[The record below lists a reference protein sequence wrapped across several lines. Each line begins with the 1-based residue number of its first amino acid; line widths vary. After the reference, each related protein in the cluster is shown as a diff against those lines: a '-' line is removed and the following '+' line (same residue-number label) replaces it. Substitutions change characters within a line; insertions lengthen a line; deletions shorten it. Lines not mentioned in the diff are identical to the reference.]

1 MLAILDDMKKFAR
14 LIKTL
19 DSTNKTTIKV
29 QALADYFKV
38 AGDTDKVWTIAILSH
53 RRPPRPVNTTL
64 LREWAS
70 ELANIP
76 LWLFEESY
84 HIVGDLAETIALVVP
99 STQTSTEKSLTR
111 FLKEMIALKKKPDEE
126 KKAYLYENWKVLDY
140 YERFVFCKLIT
151 GSFRIGV
158 SQKLMTRALAKA
170 TDIDEDILAYK
181 LMGNWNPNKISFQ
194 ELILEENESD
204 YLSKP
209 YPFYLA
215 YAIEGDVSDLGDVND
230 WSAEHKWDGIRSQ
243 VILRNDEIF
252 VWSRG
257 EELVTDKYP
266 EFGKFV
272 GVIPN
277 GTVIDGEILP
287 FPKEQIGTFND
298 LQKRIG
304 RKTVSKNLLKKVPVI
319 LKAYDLL
326 EWEGKDIR
334 NTPFIDRRRLL
345 ETLFRSV
352 RPPGRLESARHRRS
366 RGPASE
372 KVASRIRQSAGSETD
387 GETIKSIASKTAPK
401 QAKGTKNK
409 DQPAEMPVSSAV
421 EIPLHLSET
430 IHFNSWEEAA
440 KERERSREV
449 RSEGLMLKRKDSPYL
464 VGRKKGDW
472 WKWKVDPLTIDA
484 VLTYAMRG
492 HGRRSNLFTDYTFA
506 LWDEKEDGERELV
519 TFAKAYS
526 GLTDA
531 EFRKVDNWIK
541 RNTLERFGPVRSVTP
556 HHVFEIAFE
565 GIAPSTRHKSGVATR
580 FPRIL
585 RWRKD
590 KKIEEANTLSD
601 LKRLIPSL
609 TSESG

>member
-1 MLAILDDMKKFAR
+1 MRNFAQ

-19 DSTNKTTIKV
+19 DSTNKTTVKV
-29 QALADYFKV
+29 QALTDYFLK
-38 AGDTDKVWTIAILSH
+38 ADDADKVWTIAVLSH

-64 LREWAS
+64 LRTWAS

-84 HIVGDLAETIALVVP
+84 QIVGDLAETIALVIP
-99 STQTSTEKSLTR
+99 AADQSSDKSLTD
-111 FLKEMIALKKKPDEE
+111 FLQEMIALKKKTEEE
-126 KKAYLYENWKVLDY
+126 KRAYLYENWSVLNY
-140 YERFVFCKLIT
+140 YERFVFTKLIT
-151 GSFRIGV
+151 GGFRIGV

-170 TDIDEDILAYK
+170 IQIEEDILAYK
-181 LMGNWNPNKISFQ
+181 LMGNWDPNKITFQ
-194 ELILEENESD
+194 QLVLEENESD

-215 YAIEGDVSDLGDVND
+215 YAIEGEVSDLGDIQE

-243 VILRNDEIF
+243 VILRNNELF

-266 EFGKFV
+266 EFEKFI

-287 FPKEQIGTFND
+287 FPKGAIGTFND
-298 LQKRIG
+298 LQTRIG
-304 RKTVSKNLLKKVPVI
+304 RKNVTAALLKKVPVI
-319 LKAYDLL
+319 LKAYDIL
-326 EWEGKDIR
+326 EWEGEDIR
-334 NTPFIDRRRLL
+334 QLPFVERREIL
-345 ETLFRSV
+345 EHLFKNVTEHSRSEDIEQSQSGV
-352 RPPGRLESARHRRS
+352 TERS
-366 RGPASE
+366 RSE
-372 KVASRIRQSAGSETD
+372 VTERSRSD
-387 GETIKSIASKTAPK
+387 
-401 QAKGTKNK
+401 
-409 DQPAEMPVSSAV
+409 V
-421 EIPLHLSET
+421 PLHLSKT
-430 IHFNSWEEAA
+430 MYFNSWEEMAE
-440 KERERSREV
+440 ERDRSREMH
-449 RSEGLMLKRKDSPYL
+449 SEGLMLKRKDSPYL

-506 LWDEKEDGERELV
+506 LWKDNEEGEKELV

-531 EFRKVDNWIK
+531 EFRKLDAWIK
-541 RNTLERFGPVRSVTP
+541 KNTLERFGPVRSVTP

-565 GIAPSTRHKSGVATR
+565 GIALSKRHKSGVATR
-580 FPRIL
+580 FPRML

-590 KKIEEANTLSD
+590 KNIHEANTLDD
-601 LKRLIPSL
+601 LKGLIPSAAK
-609 TSESG
+609 ESVK

>member
-1 MLAILDDMKKFAR
+1 MKHFAQ

-19 DSTNKTTIKV
+19 DSTNKTNVKV

-38 AGDTDKVWTIAILSH
+38 AGETDTVWTIAILSH

-84 HIVGDLAETIALVVP
+84 HIVGDLAETIALVIP
-99 STQTSTEKSLTR
+99 SEPASTEKSLTQ
-111 FLKEMIALKKKPDEE
+111 FLEEMIALKKKPDDE
-126 KKAYLYENWKVLDY
+126 KKAYLYKNWRVLDY
-140 YERFVFCKLIT
+140 YERFVFTKLIT

-158 SQKLMTRALAKA
+158 SQKLMTRALSKA
-170 TDIDEDILAYK
+170 TEIDEDILAYK
-181 LMGNWNPNKISFQ
+181 LMGNWNPDKISFQ
-194 ELILEENESD
+194 ELILQENESD

-215 YAIEGDVSDLGDVND
+215 YAIESDVDGLGNVTD

-243 VILRNDEIF
+243 VVLRNDEIF

-266 EFGKFV
+266 EFHEFIGI
-272 GVIPN
+272 IPN

-287 FPKEQIGTFND
+287 YPKGEIGTFND

-304 RKTVSKNLLKKVPVI
+304 RKTVSKNLLQKVPVI
-319 LKAYDLL
+319 LKAYDML
-326 EWEGKDIR
+326 EWEGEDIR
-334 NTPFIDRRRLL
+334 EMAFIERRKLL
-345 ETLFRSV
+345 ETLFHNIGH
-352 RPPGRLESARHRRS
+352 PERS
-366 RGPASE
+366 RGDTTE
-372 KVASRIRQSAGSETD
+372 KVSVA
-387 GETIKSIASKTAPK
+387 
-401 QAKGTKNK
+401 
-409 DQPAEMPVSSAV
+409 
-421 EIPLHLSET
+421 LHLSET
-430 IHFNSWEEAA
+430 IHFTSWEEAA
-440 KERERSREV
+440 EERERSREV
-449 RSEGLMLKRKDSPYL
+449 HSEGLMLKRKDSRYL
-464 VGRKKGDW
+464 VGRKKGNW

-506 LWDEKEDGERELV
+506 LWDTKENGEKELV

-526 GLTDA
+526 GLTDV

-541 RNTLERFGPVRSVTP
+541 KNTLERFGPVRSVTP

-565 GIAPSTRHKSGVATR
+565 GIALSKRHKSGVATR

-585 RWRKD
+585 RWRQD
-590 KKIEEANTLSD
+590 KKVGEANTLDD
-601 LKRLIPSL
+601 LKELIPSL
-609 TSESG
+609 SAEGG

>member
-1 MLAILDDMKKFAR
+1 MEKFST

-19 DSTNKTTIKV
+19 DSTNKTTVKV
-29 QALADYFKV
+29 AALADYLKT
-38 AGDTDKVWTIAILSH
+38 ANGPDKVWTIAILSH

-64 LREWAS
+64 LRTWAS

-84 HIVGDLAETIALVVP
+84 HIVGDLAETIALIVP
-99 STQTSTEKSLTR
+99 STKASSEKSLTQ
-111 FLKEMIALKKKPDEE
+111 FLEEMIGLKSKTDAE
-126 KKAYLYENWKVLDY
+126 KRAYLFENWNALDY
-140 YERFVFCKLIT
+140 YGRFVFTKLIT

-158 SQKLMTRALAKA
+158 SQKLMTRALSKA
-170 TDIDEDILAYK
+170 TGLDEDVLAYK
-181 LMGNWNPNKISFQ
+181 LMGNWDPNTISFQ
-194 ELILEENESD
+194 KLILEENKSD

-215 YAIEGDVSDLGDVND
+215 YALEGDIEDLGDVAQ

-243 VILRNDEIF
+243 VILRNDELF

-266 EFGKFV
+266 EFEKFV
-272 GVIPN
+272 GIVPK

-287 FPKEQIGTFND
+287 YPKKQIGTFND

-304 RKTVSKNLLKKVPVI
+304 RKTVSKALLEKVPVI

-326 EWEGKDIR
+326 EWKGVDIR
-334 NTPFIDRRRLL
+334 NKPFSERRKLL
-345 ETLFRSV
+345 TALYRECYHV
-352 RPPGRLESARHRRS
+352 EGN
-366 RGPASE
+366 SE
-372 KVASRIRQSAGSETD
+372 NR
-387 GETIKSIASKTAPK
+387 
-401 QAKGTKNK
+401 
-409 DQPAEMPVSSAV
+409 
-421 EIPLHLSET
+421 IPLHLSET
-430 IHFNSWEEAA
+430 MHFTSWNDLA

-506 LWDEKEDGERELV
+506 LWQENKEGKKELV

-531 EFRKVDNWIK
+531 EFRKVDAWIK
-541 RNTLERFGPVRSVTP
+541 KNTLERFGPVRSVKP

-565 GIAPSTRHKSGVATR
+565 GIALSKRHKSGVATR

-585 RWRKD
+585 RWRQD
-590 KKIEEANTLSD
+590 KKIEEANTIQD
-601 LKRLIPSL
+601 LKELIP
-609 TSESG
+609 